1 MEKILKQLRTIG
13 LIPVVCIDNAENA
26 VPLAK
31 ALKLGGLPAAE
42 ITFRTPAAEE
52 SIARIAKA
60 EPDLL
65 LGAGTV
71 LTPEQADRAIRAGA
85 GFW

>member
-31 ALKLGGLPAAE
+31 ALKLGG
-42 ITFRTPAAEE
+42 
-52 SIARIAKA
+52 
-60 EPDLL
+60 
-65 LGAGTV
+65 
-71 LTPEQADRAIRAGA
+71 
-85 GFW
+85 